1 MNRFLLTAA
10 LVAAITCIAGI
21 WLDGRNREWRRQEQV
36 KFELRLEREFDKL
49 ISLEEIADSEQSM
62 LDALRHVARQVDVP
76 VVYYPASLTEEMLLE
91 RRVISLPRTKLSLR
105 NTLELLS
112 RQLPIGYYAEEGK
125 LVINSS
131 NEAGSVLTTR
141 IYPLP
146 HSAGPERPFDAD
158 LDSWIEVVTREI
170 DPDSWEDVGG
180 AGEVIPIPGA
190 LVIRQTWQNHERLR
204 QFFRQLE
211 RATLHLD
218 AHAELL
224 SSYSPAERKILAAL
238 ETTADFECANAPLLE
253 VIDDFFLK
261 HRIPFVLCHSKL
273 EEATID
279 LEMPLTL
286 RMKGVTLR
294 AVLHSLLEQAGLT
307 YVICDDVLQ
316 VTTPEDAWSRMRTV
330 VYDVRDLVVVKG
342 GIDFDSLIELITTT
356 VHPDNWDDGSGPG
369 PLQNF
374 SPGWLVLCQTDSMH
388 EEMADLLTR
397 LREQLHARTSG
408 KPLIHNPPPAERNIA
423 AALDRKI
430 KLDYQGLT
438 LRQVV
443 GDLALRADINVRL
456 AERKLQEVS
465 DPTDLPINCHLP
477 SIPLKLALRRLLE
490 VEPLAKAELA
500 WVIRDECLVLTT
512 KDEVAAE
519 PEILILDVRGLAGP
533 GEDKE
538 TFDEDYLDE
547 LLQAAFGTERRN
559 LANNC
564 SYYKSLLVVSAPRE
578 VNARVHKLVEALA
591 RFRDESLLARQRGTA
606 RVEPFPMEFGEAE
619 LFPDALRMRIY
630 PVNDLLGSDGPLA
643 IEELQTAIANA
654 FAEQTSGDVIPVPP
668 DGLLIFQA
676 PDGHQQVQKFLDELR
691 QHTVPGYR
699 VPQWLA
705 AWDKDRSDL
714 AKALA
719 SREQVLSSLSRMNEL
734 QLALSAAL
742 GRDVIL
748 DPVHFPFGFQDL
760 PPVRD
765 EPPQGNLPPTIK
777 DQLAALG
784 LAVVAD
790 GEGFVLTL
798 IEEDERLE
806 FFDVRD
812 LLSLPVPFEV
822 DELFSIFDRGLTDAE
837 LSWRKLEPSHCFCGR
852 LIVQAQDQHLKEVE
866 QLLGWLR
873 KQSSVPR
880 VRGVHQRQDPAESRQ
895 LLQRL
900 LGSENVQEQLYLAF
914 VLQFATP
921 CEDGF
926 EELGAQIHLLSR
938 SPDSP
943 LLLRLRDVVHRW
955 VVTLPNERLEE
966 MFDHS
971 HSPILRKA
979 AIQTLSHR
987 IDANKS
993 GQETVLEAVESR
1005 IVARPGLSER
1015 EVAELRIAV
1024 EQRFLPL
1031 IHRTKI
1037 DFAKR
1042 LLDANPASALQ
1053 TDFPSRTHVTPPW
1066 RQPRIQR
1073 RWEYSIPVVG

>member
-1 MNRFLLTAA
+1 MKRFFLTAA
-10 LVAAITCIAGI
+10 LVAALASAVGY
-21 WLDGRNREWRRQEQV
+21 WWEGRKHEARRQEQADL
-36 KFELRLEREFDKL
+36 ELRLEQELDKL
-49 ISLEEIADSEQSM
+49 ISLEEIAGSEQNM
-62 LDALRHVARQVDVP
+62 LDVLRHVARQVDVP
-76 VVYYPASLTEEMLLE
+76 VVYYPASLTKEMLLD
-91 RRVISLPRTKLSLR
+91 RRVISLPKTKLSLR
-105 NTLELLS
+105 STFEILS
-112 RQLPIGYYAEEGK
+112 RQLPIGYYAEKGQ

-146 HSAGPERPFDAD
+146 QSAGPQRPFAAN

-180 AGEVIPIPGA
+180 NAEVHSVPGA
-190 LVIRQTWQNHERLR
+190 LVIRQTCQNHDRLR

-211 RATLHLD
+211 RATLQLD
-218 AHAELL
+218 AQADLL
-224 SSYSPAERKILAAL
+224 SSYSPVERRILAAL
-238 ETTADFECANAPLLE
+238 ESSTDFECANAPLLE
-253 VIDDFFLK
+253 VMDDFFRK

-273 EEATID
+273 EESAVD

-286 RMKGVTLR
+286 KMKGATLH

-307 YVICDDVLQ
+307 YVICNDVLE
-316 VTTPEDAWSRMRTV
+316 VTTPEDAGNRMRTV
-330 VYDVRDLVVVKG
+330 VYDVRDLVIVKD
-342 GIDFDSLIELITTT
+342 GIDFDSLAELITTT
-356 VHPDNWDDGSGPG
+356 VNPDSWDDGSGPG
-369 PLQNF
+369 PLQDF
-374 SPGWLVLCQTDSMH
+374 SPGWLVFSQTDLMH
-388 EEMADLLTR
+388 ADTAELLTR
-397 LREQLHARTSG
+397 LREHLHARSTG
-408 KPLIHNPPPAERNIA
+408 KPPAHNPAPAERNIA
-423 AALDRKI
+423 AALDWEI
-430 KLDYQGLT
+430 KLDYQGRT
-438 LRQVV
+438 LQQVV
-443 GDLALRADINVRL
+443 DDLAQRSGINMRLDVRKL
-456 AERKLQEVS
+456 AETS
-465 DPTDLPINCHLP
+465 DPTDVPLNCHLP
-477 SIPLKLALRRLLE
+477 SLPLKLAIRRLLE
-490 VEPLAKAELA
+490 VEQLAGTGLA
-500 WVIRDECLVLTT
+500 WAIQDECLVLTT
-512 KDEVAAE
+512 QDEVTAE
-519 PEILILDVRGLAGP
+519 REILILDVRGLAGP

-547 LLQAAFGTERRN
+547 LLQAAFGAERRN

-564 SYYKSLLVVSAPRE
+564 SYYRSLLVVSAPRE
-578 VNARVHKLVEALA
+578 VNAEVRKLVEALA
-591 RFRDESLLARQRGTA
+591 RFRDESFLARQRGTA
-606 RVEPFPMEFGEAE
+606 HVEPFPMEIGEAD
-619 LFPDALRMRIY
+619 LSPVALRMQIY
-630 PVNDLLGSDGPLA
+630 PVNDLLGSEGPLA
-643 IEELQTAIANA
+643 IEELQTAIANS
-654 FAEQTSGDVIPVPP
+654 FSEETSGDVIPVPP
-668 DGLLIFQA
+668 DGLLVFQS
-676 PDGHQQVQKFLDELR
+676 PDGHQQVQRFLDELR
-691 QHTVPGYR
+691 QHIVPSYR
-699 VPQWLA
+699 VPQWLGA
-705 AWDKDRSDL
+705 RDKNRSDL

-719 SREQVLSSLSRMNEL
+719 SREQDLSHLSRMNEL
-734 QLALSAAL
+734 HLALSLAL

-748 DPVHFPFGFQDL
+748 DPEHLPFGFQDL

-765 EPPQGNLPPTIK
+765 EPPPGNHPPTIK
-777 DQLAALG
+777 EQLAAWG
-784 LAVVAD
+784 LAVVANE
-790 GEGFVLTL
+790 EGFMLTL
-798 IEEDERLE
+798 TEKDQRLE

-837 LSWRKLEPSHCFCGR
+837 SSWRKLEPSHCFYGR

-866 QLLGWLR
+866 QLLSWLR

-900 LGSENVQEQLYLAF
+900 LGSENVQEQLYLSF
-914 VLQFATP
+914 VLQFAAP

-926 EELGAQIHLLSR
+926 EELGARIRLLSR
-938 SPDSP
+938 GPNSP
-943 LLLRLRDVVHRW
+943 LLVRLRDVVHRW

-966 MFDHS
+966 MFDRS

-1015 EVAELRIAV
+1015 EIDELRIAV

-1042 LLDANPASALQ
+1042 LLDANPASAPR
-1053 TDFPSRTHVTPPW
+1053 TDSPARTLVTPPW

-1073 RWEYSIPVVG
+1073 RWVYAIPVVG